1 MRDRI
6 VELRRVPAGDLLPDP
21 RNWRRHPPAQA
32 AALRSMLERVGFAD
46 ALLARETPEGL
57 RLIDGHL
64 RAGLTP
70 QDTVPV
76 LVLDLDEAEAGAVL
90 ATLDPIAAM
99 AAVDQ
104 DALLALL
111 GEISLPD
118 GEVSA
123 MLGRLARATSTAGLT
138 DPDDI
143 PAPPEEPRTRL
154 GDCWILG
161 PHRLLCA
168 DARSPEAVERLLDG
182 SVIDLVVTSPPYNV
196 GIDYAAYDDAE
207 VPRDHYLA
215 FLRLALEPWIGALGS
230 GRFCAW
236 NVGVS
241 ARTYHLH
248 QGLLLEELGLTLNR
262 QLVWVK
268 AGVPLPT
275 FQHTRAASRAR
286 RYTPDYRHEVIYLAS
301 KGEPEDGASI
311 SLPAAGVSDVW
322 DHLHQSQAT
331 RDLPAGASE
340 RRSRRRNSGLKR
352 HAVKAHPAAFPVGLP
367 ETLMGYLSAPGEA
380 VADPFVGSG
389 TTLIAAERTGRRGFG
404 MELDPTYCDVAVARW
419 ERYTGREAVREDG

>member
-1 MRDRI
+1 
-6 VELRRVPAGDLLPDP
+6 L
-21 RNWRRHPPAQA
+21 
-32 AALRSMLERVGFAD
+32 
-46 ALLARETPEGL
+46 TPE
-57 RLIDGHL
+57 
-64 RAGLTP
+64 
-70 QDTVPV
+70 DTVPV

-90 ATLDPIAAM
+90 ATLDPLAAM
-99 AAVDQ
+99 AVIDQ
-104 DALLALL
+104 DALRALL

-118 GEVSA
+118 GEVAA
-123 MLGRLARATSTAGLT
+123 MLARLGVAASTEGLT

-143 PAPPEEPRTRL
+143 PTPPEPRTRP
-154 GDCWILG
+154 GDRWILG
-161 PHRLLCA
+161 EHRLLCA

-182 SVIDLVVTSPPYNV
+182 TAIDLIVTSPPYNV
-196 GIDYAAYDDAE
+196 GIDYEAYDDAE
-207 VPRDHYLA
+207 VPRDDYLA
-215 FLRLALEPWIGALGS
+215 FLRSALEPWVHSLGE

-241 ARTYHLH
+241 ARTHHLH
-248 QGLLLEELGLTLNR
+248 QGLLLEDVGLTLRR

-268 AGVPLPT
+268 SGVPLPT

-301 KGEPEDGASI
+301 KGEPEDGAPI
-311 SLPAAGVSDVW
+311 PLPASGASDVW

-331 RDLPAGASE
+331 RDLPGGASE
-340 RRSRRRNSGLKR
+340 RRTRRRNSGLQR

-380 VADPFVGSG
+380 VADPFAGVG

-404 MELDPTYCDVAVARW
+404 MELDPTYCDVAVTRW
-419 ERYTGREAVREDG
+419 ERYTGREAVREHG

>member
-1 MRDRI
+1 
-6 VELRRVPAGDLLPDP
+6 
-21 RNWRRHPPAQA
+21 
-32 AALRSMLERVGFAD
+32 MLEQVGFAD

-76 LVLDLDEAEAGAVL
+76 LVLDLDEAEAGEVL
-90 ATLDPIAAM
+90 ATLDPLAAL

-104 DALLALL
+104 QALRALLD
-111 GEISLPD
+111 EISLPE
-118 GEVSA
+118 GEVAA
-123 MLGRLARATSTAGLT
+123 MLGRLTGATSTAGLT

-143 PAPPEEPRTRL
+143 PPAQEEPRTRP

-161 PHRLLCA
+161 QHRLLCA
-168 DARSPEAVERLLDG
+168 DARSPEAVEQLLDG
-182 SVIDLVVTSPPYNV
+182 AVIDLMVTSPPYNV
-196 GIDYAAYDDAE
+196 GIDYSGYDDAE
-207 VPRDHYLA
+207 VSRDDYLA
-215 FLRLALEPWIGALGS
+215 FLRSALEPWIDSLGS

-241 ARTYHLH
+241 ARTYHLR
-248 QGLLLEELGLTLNR
+248 QGLLLEELGLTINR
-262 QLVWVK
+262 QLVWIK
-268 AGVPLPT
+268 SGVPLPT

-286 RYTPDYRHEVIYLAS
+286 HYTPDYRHEVIYLAS
-301 KGEPEDGASI
+301 KGEPEDGATI
-311 SLPAAGVSDVW
+311 SLPGAGVSDVW

-331 RDLPAGASE
+331 RDLPGGTSE
-340 RRSRRRNSGLKR
+340 RRTRRRNSGLER

-380 VADPFVGSG
+380 VADPFAGSG

-404 MELDPTYCDVAVARW
+404 MELDPTYCDVAITRW
-419 ERYTGREAVREDG
+419 ERFTGRKAARQDG